1 MHSNNTNFMLEQDC
15 GAEHRAGG
23 PHQRL
28 QPGAAECD
36 QGPGGGL
43 HLRGQQPRG
52 GHGVRQPRD
61 PDKM

>member
-1 MHSNNTNFMLEQDC
+1 MSMSEQD
-15 GAEHRAGG
+15 GEPEHRAGG

-36 QGPGGGL
+36 QGPGRSL

>member
-1 MHSNNTNFMLEQDC
+1 MLEQDG

-23 PHQRL
+23 PHQWL
-28 QPGAAECD
+28 QPGAAERD
-36 QGPGGGL
+36 PGPGRQL